1 MFDKKMLYLAVGGVA
16 ILAVSMVA
24 AGLMVRKQAN
34 KLKRNVR
41 TVSRGI
47 YNFGTALQL
56 LSGAAA
62 EEECE
67 SCASC

>member
-1 MFDKKMLYLAVGGVA
+1 MFDKKMLYLAVGSVA
-16 ILAVSMVA
+16 ILAVAMVA
-24 AGLMVRKQAN
+24 AGLMVHKQAN